1 MKIISKKMWSSFIF
15 VGEKNMYMLKKFITY
30 YSPYKK
36 LFLMDLFAA
45 FMVAL
50 IDLVYPMLTRNII
63 NDVVPNKNIK
73 MLFVFCI
80 VLLTI
85 FVVKAGL
92 NFFMQ
97 YYGHVVGVRMQGDMR
112 REVFVHLQKL
122 PSKYFSDN
130 KTGNIMSRIIND
142 LMDVSELAH
151 HGPEDL
157 FVSLVM
163 LVGSFSLLSFINF
176 KLTFIIFAFVPLIV
190 IFSIF
195 QRKKMLNAFKETRVK
210 TGEVNSVLENSI
222 SGIRVT
228 KSFVNEKSE
237 LNKFNKA
244 NRLFKTAR
252 EFAYKKMGEFFSGT
266 YFLVDILEL
275 VALIAAGYFTFKDYI
290 TIGDFVAYLLYVKM
304 FIQPIRKLINFTEQL
319 QNGMSGFHRFNEL
332 LNTEIEKQSPNAVEL
347 KNVVGNI
354 EIENLSFKYD
364 ENRKYVFK
372 DFNLSIDAGKTIA
385 LVGPSGGGK
394 TTICNLI
401 PRFYDFEE
409 GDIKIDG
416 RSVKDFTLESL
427 RENIGIVSQDVFL
440 FTGTIRDNIIIGN
453 PNATEEQIHNAC
465 IKSSIHD
472 FIMSLPEGYDT
483 FVGERGLKLSG
494 GQKQRISIARV
505 FLKNP
510 KIMILDEATSALDNI
525 TEREIQ
531 ASLEELSKGRTN
543 IVVAHR
549 LSTIRN
555 ADEIILINSDGIVER
570 GTHEELI
577 EANGI
582 YRHLYDKV

>member
-1 MKIISKKMWSSFIF
+1 
-15 VGEKNMYMLKKFITY
+15 MYMLKKFITY